1 MQKLR
6 ALSGIIPK
14 LRKQL
19 SRISLRLAT
28 LQWQILPLLWVSLPL
43 MSAVGQTEDEL
54 LNAIRKSDVASVKSL
69 LAKGV
74 NVNAT
79 YRYDRTPLSFA
90 CDRGNTEIVKLLL
103 DAGASVNAKDSFY
116 GATPLTWA
124 SSKGYVEIVGMLLE
138 RGATGKDG
146 VLVEAAGEGN
156 TEMARMVLR
165 SGGLEAEILSIALG
179 KAVNHQHMEIVEL
192 LKSAGAT
199 PQPPADF
206 QVDAGTLNLFAG
218 TYRHESGREMTLS
231 VKEGKLS
238 IGGQSFLGAVD
249 KLTFRLVEDN
259 GITIVFNLDGD
270 RVVSLTVKEVGG
282 SSVYQRVE
290 ANP

>member
-1 MQKLR
+1 MLAAR
-6 ALSGIIPK
+6 RLHVIP
-14 LRKQL
+14 LIWVWL
-19 SRISLRLAT
+19 TVVVTAG
-28 LQWQILPLLWVSLPL
+28 QI
-43 MSAVGQTEDEL
+43 ENEL
-54 LNAIRKSDVASVKSL
+54 LNAIRKSDVAGVKSL
-69 LAKGV
+69 LAQGV
-74 NVNAT
+74 NVNTT

-90 CDRGNTEIVKLLL
+90 CDRGNVEIVKLLL
-103 DAGASVNAKDSFY
+103 DAGATVNAKDSFY

-146 VLVEAAGEGN
+146 VLVGAAGEGN
-156 TEMARMVLR
+156 TEMTRMVLK

-206 QVDAGTLNLFAG
+206 QVDAGTLNLYAG

-249 KLTFRLVEDN
+249 KLTFRLMEDN
-259 GITIVFNLDGD
+259 GVTIVLNLVGD
-270 RVVSLTVKEVGG
+270 HVVSLTVRQVGE
-282 SSVYQRVE
+282 SSVFKRVE